1 MAHVGHSWLKTKP
14 GSFQKV
20 CDRYKQ
26 FASEVLAHNAD
37 LHDVIIVGNQAQNI
51 IEGFGIYEDA
61 SHAATLEDTQAFAA
75 FLADVAD
82 DLAEPFHRNDL
93 VLLYRMNPKS

>member
-61 SHAATLEDTQAFAA
+61 SHAATLEDTQDFAA

>member
-26 FASEVLAHNAD
+26 FASEVLAHSAD
-37 LHDVIIVGNQAQNI
+37 LHDVIIVGN
-51 IEGFGIYEDA
+51 
-61 SHAATLEDTQAFAA
+61 
-75 FLADVAD
+75 
-82 DLAEPFHRNDL
+82 
-93 VLLYRMNPKS
+93 